1 MASGNGPRL
10 EPQGQQGEALRTRD
24 RGSRTG
30 GVRHADGL
38 RKWWGLA
45 TMYVTQVSSVEDASK
60 RATDTAAWRCRSQE
74 MSFVLVKE

>member
-1 MASGNGPRL
+1 M
-10 EPQGQQGEALRTRD
+10 
-24 RGSRTG
+24 
-30 GVRHADGL
+30 RHADGL